1 MLMAVIV
8 LLGIFNKTGEDK
20 IAGVPVSITAFSFED
35 QIYTTLKFAETENVT
50 SGMITAE
57 IAVMDSQSTIID
69 KKTYEQAYTGDE
81 LLIRVIFTNY
91 DITRVVAVVKFN
103 GEEKTIHTPV
113 SK

>member
-1 MLMAVIV
+1 MNKLFLLAVIS
-8 LLGIFNKTGEDK
+8 LL
-20 IAGVPVSITAFSFED
+20 SFTNMMAQSTFD
-35 QIYTTLKFAETENVT
+35 I
-50 SGMITAE
+50 SG
-57 IAVMDSQSTIID
+57 TIID